1 MKYKQYKDKYKLRVG
16 TRYQVFNEIALQ
28 TSGGLKKKDL
38 FKTKHKIVSLKKR
51 RDMKNSKKNPLAQGG
66 FLRKKGDTEFGP
78 LKPKETKETKK
89 TKKKQFRP
97 LSFFEHLIC
106 GLP

>member
-16 TRYQVFNEIALQ
+16 TRYQVYNEIALQ

-78 LKPKETKETKK
+78 LKPKETKK
-89 TKKKQFRP
+89 TKKKQSLCNKVLNLFR
-97 LSFFEHLIC
+97 
-106 GLP
+106 